1 MLETPAA
8 TAAARDLSDQL
19 DQLELVPFSDS
30 KAAFGP
36 AVALEKQAR
45 ELGADALERRAQ
57 LIQADVLG
65 RIGKHTASGQLIREI
80 NAWAEENGD
89 TYLLARSHRMLAMFF
104 DAIGD
109 APSAWQN
116 ALRAVE
122 LLDETATEQIRAE
135 HLFGLGMAL
144 QRTRSFDDA
153 RNRYQT
159 ALKLAE
165 RTGDVHLRLK
175 ILNNL
180 AWLEDDAGDFRRS
193 SEVGERMTAFASE
206 HGVVL
211 DAGCLDTIAHAQLML
226 GEYAAAERTLQ
237 PLLQD
242 QHLEA
247 RPTEGLA
254 EALRTAAEAQ
264 RLQGNL
270 DSAQATLDRCIR
282 FCEDRGLG
290 LNRVEAMEEQGS
302 LYAAHGNF
310 EKAFRQ
316 HIAFHAAYVAL
327 LAAEREA
334 NSRTL
339 QAVFET
345 NEARH
350 EGQRFRELALR
361 DPLTGLPNRRYVDS
375 ELPAILGNASDQRT
389 PLALGLLDID
399 HFKLVNDT
407 YSHAVGD
414 QVLMQIGKILG
425 EAALASRPAGLAAR
439 MGGEEFLLVLT
450 GELLG
455 ERFEALRKRIES
467 HSWDRIAQNLA
478 ITVSVGVTKV
488 RPGRA
493 TQSALLGR
501 ADRFLYIAK
510 NAGRN
515 KVVIDPD

>member
-1 MLETPAA
+1 MLETSPAA
-8 TAAARDLSDQL
+8 AAARELAAQL
-19 DQLELVPFSDS
+19 DELELVPFSNT

-45 ELGADALERRAQ
+45 EIGAESLERRAQ
-57 LIQADVLG
+57 LVQADVLG

-80 NAWAEENGD
+80 NGWAEENGD
-89 TYLLARSHRMLAMFF
+89 RYVLARSHRLLAMFF
-104 DAIGD
+104 DSIGD
-109 APSAWQN
+109 APSAWQH
-116 ALRAVE
+116 ALRSVE
-122 LLDETATEQIRAE
+122 LLDDSASETVRAE

-144 QRTRSFDDA
+144 QRTHSFAEA
-153 RNRYQT
+153 RNRYQA

-165 RTGDVHLRLK
+165 GLADVHLRLK

-180 AWLEDDAGDFRRS
+180 AWLEDDAGDYRRS
-193 SEVGERMTAFASE
+193 AEIGERMVAFAGE
-206 HGVVL
+206 HAVAL
-211 DAGCLDTIAHAQLML
+211 DAACLDTIAHAQLML
-226 GEYAAAERTLQ
+226 GEYAEAERTLR
-237 PLLQD
+237 PVLED

-247 RPTEGLA
+247 RETEGLA
-254 EALRTAAEAQ
+254 EALRTASESQ

-270 DSAQATLDRCIR
+270 DAAQATLDRCIR
-282 FCEDRGLG
+282 LCEDRGLG
-290 LNRVEAMEEQGS
+290 LNRVEAMEEQAR
-302 LYAAHGNF
+302 LYAAHGHF

-316 HIAFHAAYVAL
+316 HIAFHEADVAL
-327 LAAEREA
+327 RAAEREA

-375 ELPAILGNASDQRT
+375 ELPGILGMASDERS

-399 HFKLVNDT
+399 HFKRVNDT

-414 QVLMQIGKILG
+414 QVLTQVGKVLG
-425 EAALASRPAGLAAR
+425 EAAIASRPAGLAAR
-439 MGGEEFLLVLT
+439 MGGEEFLLVLS
-450 GELLG
+450 GELLD

-467 HSWDRIAQNLA
+467 HSWERIAQGLKV
-478 ITVSVGVTKV
+478 TVSIGVTRV

-510 NAGRN
+510 NEGRN
-515 KVVIDPD
+515 RVVIDPD